1 MYQKHVNYDK
11 KPSVIYVWSV
21 SQLLPIYQT
30 CVAKR
35 GPLLRKVVFFYS
47 ANINIFFS
55 TLNCVSFCIQKL
67 YKMYTTNALRKKCP
81 NTELFLVRVFLYSDW
96 IQENTD
102 QK

>member
-1 MYQKHVNYDK
+1 MYQKHVNYYK

-55 TLNCVSFCIQKL
+55 TLNCVYIL
-67 YKMYTTNALRKKCP
+67 YTKIVQDVYNQCTA
-81 NTELFLVRVFLYSDW
+81 
-96 IQENTD
+96 
-102 QK
+102 